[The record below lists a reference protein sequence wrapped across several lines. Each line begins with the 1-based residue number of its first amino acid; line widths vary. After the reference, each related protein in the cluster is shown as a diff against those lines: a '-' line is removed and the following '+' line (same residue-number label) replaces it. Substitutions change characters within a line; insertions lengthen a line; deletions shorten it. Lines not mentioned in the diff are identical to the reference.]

1 VALRDLVLGGG
12 LALPAARDSLAAWAA
27 WHAAPPRER
36 GPAAALAARLEHP
49 AVAALHAWLSLDAP
63 RDILAAWFGE
73 IPADAARAIE
83 AMDRDIAAIDRLV
96 SAQLDAVLHAPRLQR
111 LEGSWR
117 GLDWLSRSLPA
128 ERSLRIRLLAVS
140 WREVVRDLERAPEFD
155 QSQLF
160 RKIYEDEFGTPG
172 GEPFGL
178 LVLDHALRPA
188 PAPGHPTDDIAAL
201 RLLAGVAAA
210 SFAPLLLA
218 ADPSLFG
225 LDAYAEARP
234 DLDLAAALRDRL
246 RERPGFAS
254 LRAQEEARFLGLVLP
269 RALARTPYADDGT
282 RADGF
287 RYREHAPDAAARV
300 WMSAAYPFAAIAAR
314 AFARYRW
321 PAEIRGAEPG
331 VEALG
336 GVVEGLPAERLRSD
350 PRGPAPRPPLE
361 LVLTDEQER
370 QLADSQIVPLCGL
383 DGLPEAAFGA
393 VPSLHRPP
401 RMSAEIAEANQRLSA
416 QLNNVLC
423 VSRFAHCVKLMGR
436 DMVGSA
442 LSAPEVE
449 LRLSRWLQKHVSG
462 LVGGGDA
469 AARYPLADAR
479 VEVRERPGKP
489 GSLACTIHLQPHHQ
503 LDDVGAAFRLV
514 TDLSAPRVAA

>member
-1 VALRDLVLGGG
+1 VLYVT
-12 LALPAARDSLAAWAA
+12 PAPSVN
-27 WHAAPPRER
+27 HQR
-36 GPAAALAARLEHP
+36 G
-49 AVAALHAWLSLDAP
+49 VGALH
-63 RDILAAWFGE
+63 
-73 IPADAARAIE
+73 
-83 AMDRDIAAIDRLV
+83 
-96 SAQLDAVLHAPRLQR
+96 VLIRPYVASIG
-111 LEGSWR
+111 LE
-117 GLDWLSRSLPA
+117 
-128 ERSLRIRLLAVS
+128 
-140 WREVVRDLERAPEFD
+140 
-155 QSQLF
+155 
-160 RKIYEDEFGTPG
+160 
-172 GEPFGL
+172 
-178 LVLDHALRPA
+178 VLM
-188 PAPGHPTDDIAAL
+188 
-201 RLLAGVAAA
+201 
-210 SFAPLLLA
+210 APLDVRA
-218 ADPSLFG
+218 SPVTQV
-225 LDAYAEARP
+225 EP
-234 DLDLAAALRDRL
+234 DI
-246 RERPGFAS
+246 
-254 LRAQEEARFLGLVLP
+254 LVLP
-269 RALARTPYADDGT
+269 RALARTPHDDDGT

-300 WMSAAYPFAAIAAR
+300 WMSAAYPFAAVAAR

-331 VEALG
+331 PEATG
-336 GVVEGLPAERLRSD
+336 GVVEGLPVERFRSD

-370 QLADSQIVPLCGL
+370 QLADSQLVSLCGL

-401 RMSAEIAEANQRLSA
+401 RMSAEVAEANQRLSA

-436 DMVGSA
+436 DMIGSA

-462 LVGGGDA
+462 LLGGGDA
-469 AARYPLADAR
+469 AARYPLAEAR

-489 GSLACTIHLQPHHQ
+489 GSLACTIHLRPHHQ